1 MRPKDVNQTE
11 GGALFK
17 VYQNILRQL
26 GHKRFYPE
34 IQRIERMVQDNSA
47 AENQPPNN
55 RIVLKALF
63 NIALR
68 AIERIYQRTFWLV
81 QWFLLFNLE
90 GKNSR
95 SFEKF
100 ARILP
105 PNDRFWADPHIIRK
119 DNKYY
124 VFVEEYFY
132 RTQKARLS
140 VVELDDSGSYQPASP
155 VLEKDYN
162 LSYPF
167 VFKHEDRY
175 YLVPETSENNTIDL
189 YESVEFPY
197 KWQFVMHLMSNV
209 IAVDTTLFYDLH
221 RWWLFTAMP
230 EKSEALPK
238 VKLFLFYSDTL
249 FTEGWKAHPQN
260 PIVSDVS
267 KARPAGKIFSYDGKI
282 FRPSQ
287 DGSNTYGRRINI
299 NEITLLSEDEYKEKS
314 VESITP
320 YWDKRLGG
328 THTFSHTDQLTVID
342 VYRKIPRTLF
352 KMH

>member
-1 MRPKDVNQTE
+1 MRSKDVNE
-11 GGALFK
+11 IKGGVLFK
-17 VYQNILRQL
+17 LYQSILRRL

-34 IQRIERMVQDNSA
+34 IQRIERMVHDNSA

-55 RIVLKALF
+55 RLLLKALIT
-63 NIALR
+63 IAQR
-68 AIERIYQRTFWLV
+68 VIERIYQRTFWSV
-81 QWFLLFNLE
+81 QWFLLFSLE
-90 GKNSR
+90 DENPR

-100 ARILP
+100 GQILP
-105 PNDRFWADPHIIRK
+105 PKDRFWADPHIIHI
-119 DNKYY
+119 DDKYY

-132 RTQKARLS
+132 WTQKARLS
-140 VVELDDSGSYQPASP
+140 VVELYDSGGFQPALP

-167 VFKHEDRY
+167 VFKHENRY
-175 YLVPETSENNTIDL
+175 YMVPETSENRTIDL
-189 YESVEFPY
+189 YECVEFPC

-230 EKSEALPK
+230 EKSEGLPK

-249 FTEGWKAHPQN
+249 FTEGWKEHPQN
-260 PIVSDVS
+260 PIVSDIS
-267 KARPAGKIFSYDGKI
+267 RARPAGKIFACDGKI

-287 DGSNTYGRRINI
+287 DGSNTYGQRIDI

-320 YWDKRLGG
+320 YWDKSLGG

-352 KMH
+352 RMH